1 MPLHA
6 AMPPS
11 DDADVVVI
19 GGGPAGSTAAI
30 GLARRGWRVLQLEK
44 ARHPRFHIGE
54 SLLPLNVP
62 ILERL
67 GVADD
72 VARIGVKK
80 LAADFPTPDGTYLSF
95 SFARALDMVRD
106 HAWQVRREDF
116 DALLF
121 ARARAVGVDAREGV
135 EALEVGAPATG
146 ADGLRRQPVR
156 LRGEDGV
163 ERTVHARYVV
173 DASGRDTLLARQRG
187 LKRAHPRHRS
197 AAIYA
202 HFHGVA
208 RRPGEEAGNITILRL
223 ATGWV
228 WMIPLPDGLMSVGAV
243 GSPEWLKTRRGPLGE
258 FLLETIRSNPDARER
273 MRDAT
278 LASEPEAT
286 GNYAYGAS
294 AMAGP
299 GWLLAGDAYAFIDP
313 IFSSG
318 VYLAMSSAES
328 AVDVVD
334 GALREPAREAA
345 LQRAWSAR
353 VRRGLAEFSWFIERF
368 TGPVMR
374 ELFQHPRN
382 TWQVEQAVISLLAG
396 DVFDNPRVRQRLR
409 VFRAIHAITALR
421 LRLLDLRARLGGRGR
436 AAGAGRAAA

>member
-1 MPLHA
+1 MS
-6 AMPPS
+6 PPAPAPACA
-11 DDADVVVI
+11 DADADVVVV

-80 LAADFPTPDGTYLSF
+80 LAADFPTADGTYLSF

-121 ARARAVGVDAREGV
+121 ARARAVGVDAREGTEV
-135 EALEVGAPATG
+135 LGVGPPEAG
-146 ADGLRRQPVR
+146 ADGTPRQAVT

-163 ERTVHARYVV
+163 ERTVRARYVV

-202 HFHGVA
+202 HYRGVA
-208 RRPGEEAGNITILRL
+208 RRPGEDAGNITILRL

-243 GSPEWLKTRRGPLGE
+243 GTPEWLKTRRGPLGE
-258 FLLETIRSNPDARER
+258 FLLQAVCANPDARER
-273 MRDAT
+273 MRGAE

-286 GNYAYGAS
+286 GNYAYGAR

-334 GALREPAREAA
+334 GALRDPGREAA
-345 LQRAWSAR
+345 LQRAWAR
-353 VRRGLAEFSWFIERF
+353 RVQRGLREFSWFIERF

-409 VFRAIHAITALR
+409 VFRLIHAITALR
-421 LRLLDLRARLGGRGR
+421 MRVAAVAARFGGRAR
-436 AAGAGRAAA
+436 AAGGAPA